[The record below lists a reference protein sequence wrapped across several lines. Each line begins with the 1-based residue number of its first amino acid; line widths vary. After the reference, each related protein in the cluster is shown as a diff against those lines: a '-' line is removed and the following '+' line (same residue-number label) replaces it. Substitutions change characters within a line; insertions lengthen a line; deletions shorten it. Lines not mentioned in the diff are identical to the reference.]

1 MTRRGKRVVLI
12 CILITVASAVIIGY
26 GVGKLL
32 QTKDEKIDAPKIS
45 EVIEDECTEEYKEE
59 QNVTEVNSTEEKV
72 SSNAILILKKY
83 YIQCDHTIN
92 EYVEL
97 PQELVNMTKEQ
108 VQAHYPDWEV
118 IEPVLLSYI
127 QVQAHYP
134 DWEVIGFEKG
144 KIILYKEFDGVCGE
158 HFKLRV
164 ENGKVVIYL
173 VSQEG
178 RESLYEKTNISS
190 EYLTE
195 TDLINMQDGL
205 EIYGKEELNKVIED
219 FE

>member
-1 MTRRGKRVVLI
+1 ME
-12 CILITVASAVIIGY
+12 
-26 GVGKLL
+26 LL
-32 QTKDEKIDAPKIS
+32 
-45 EVIEDECTEEYKEE
+45 ECK
-59 QNVTEVNSTEEKV
+59 
-72 SSNAILILKKY
+72 
-83 YIQCDHTIN
+83 H
-92 EYVEL
+92 
-97 PQELVNMTKEQ
+97 
-108 VQAHYPDWEV
+108 
-118 IEPVLLSYI
+118 
-127 QVQAHYP
+127 
-134 DWEVIGFEKG
+134 
-144 KIILYKEFDGVCGE
+144 LYKEFDGVCGE